1 MNKLDLTQL
10 QAGKEARIIE
20 ISGGQRMLQKVESLG
35 MRDGV
40 KIKKVSS
47 QMMRGP
53 ITVQIGNTRVA
64 IGFGMAQKIFV
75 SIE

>member
-10 QAGKEARIIE
+10 KAGKEAKIIE
-20 ISGGQRMLQKVESLG
+20 IAGGQGMLRRVESLG
-35 MRDGV
+35 IRDGA

>member
-10 QAGKEARIIE
+10 KAGKEARIIE
-20 ISGGQRMLQKVESLG
+20 ISGGQRMLHRVESLG
-35 MRDGV
+35 IRDGA

>member
-1 MNKLDLTQL
+1 MNKLNLTKL
-10 QAGKEARIIE
+10 QAGKEAKIIE
-20 ISGGQRMLQKVESLG
+20 IAGGHRMLRKVESLG
-35 MRDGV
+35 IRDGA